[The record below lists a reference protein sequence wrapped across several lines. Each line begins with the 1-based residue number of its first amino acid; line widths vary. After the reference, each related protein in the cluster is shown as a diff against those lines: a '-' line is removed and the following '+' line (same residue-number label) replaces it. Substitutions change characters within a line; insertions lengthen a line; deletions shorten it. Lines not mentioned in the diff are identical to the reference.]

1 MVTAYF
7 VVYIVLTCVVFVF
20 SMCLKNIRVITKET
34 KCDKTYPFYDFVIDL
49 KIACGA
55 TFIILAIMNLG
66 ISFLHQ
72 DCKCDPDSDD
82 NDDGV
87 CNSNFAM
94 RILQFTGLE
103 LILSFLSVIIFGH
116 AVNRYCVERICVNS
130 DCRCI
135 DCTILM

>member
-20 SMCLKNIRVITKET
+20 SVCLINFGVITKET

-55 TFIILAIMNLG
+55 IFIILAIMNLG
-66 ISFLHQ
+66 FSFLHQ
-72 DCKCDPDSDD
+72 DCKCGLDSDD

-94 RILQFTGLE
+94 RILLFIGLE
-103 LILSFLSVIIFGH
+103 LILSLFSVIIFGL
-116 AVNRYCVERICVNS
+116 AVNHYCVEQN
-130 DCRCI
+130 
-135 DCTILM
+135 